1 MESDS
6 ILEVGSRF
14 LNLKKCARTQIVG
27 FKMGKTQLK
36 FAPK

>member
-6 ILEVGSRF
+6 ILEVGLRF
-14 LNLKKCARTQIVG
+14 LNLEKCSRTGIVG